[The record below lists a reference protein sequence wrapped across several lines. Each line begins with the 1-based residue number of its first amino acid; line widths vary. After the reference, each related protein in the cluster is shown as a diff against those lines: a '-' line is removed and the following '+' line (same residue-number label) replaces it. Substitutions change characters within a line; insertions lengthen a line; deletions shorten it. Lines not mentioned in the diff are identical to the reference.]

1 METLDISLIWL
12 LLSMSGLL
20 IGLLATPIRAHL
32 SANEHM
38 LPIHHIQATVR
49 TCALHVLRHV
59 RRIRIKKPDQSDHR
73 SSDEDKSPFVCWMN

>member
-20 IGLLATPIRAHL
+20 IGLLATPIRAHI
-32 SANEHM
+32 SANEVM
-38 LPIHHIQATVR
+38 LPITRIHARVR
-49 TCALHVLRHV
+49 PHVLHVLRHV

-73 SSDEDKSPFVCWMN
+73 SSDEDKAPFGCWTN